1 MANDNSILKK
11 MILLCQMMETIL
23 NHGGLSSFKAMFSTV
38 WFLEQQH
45 LAKNC
50 LSSSKLSNLWAVSY
64 L

>member
-11 MILLCQMMETIL
+11 ILLCQMMETIL

-38 WFLEQQH
+38 RFLEQQH

-50 LSSSKLSNLWAVSY
+50 LSSSKLSNLWAVGY